1 MDNQTF
7 QNDVKSGQQPVYQPT
22 SDEKT
27 MAILAHAL
35 TFVASFLA
43 PLIIYL
49 IKKDESKF
57 VADQAKES
65 LNFQITLFIVYF
77 ALFITV
83 VGMFLIFIPWIVG
96 LIFIILASV
105 KASEG
110 KTYRSPVCIRFIK

>member
-1 MDNQTF
+1 ME
-7 QNDVKSGQQPVYQPT
+7 QQKFPNNVTGSTSTTYTPT
-22 SDEKT
+22 SDERT

-35 TFVASFLA
+35 TFVAQFLA

-65 LNFQITLFIVYF
+65 LNFQITVFLVCV
-77 ALFITV
+77 ALVITV
-83 VGMFLIFIPWIVG
+83 IGIFVLWIVG
-96 LIFIILASV
+96 IAAAILVILASI

-110 KTYRSPVCIRFIK
+110 KLYRYPLTIRFIK